1 MTEIQKENC
10 VTGLTDFVR
19 FMYGNSIHD
28 CWVNFDKENKTFD
41 IILEIGNDEEHLYTE
56 TCLCIGILED
66 KQECEIV
73 VDCFGKSW
81 WNMSFENIVAM
92 VNIVSEILFG
102 YTYERVKK

>member
-28 CWVNFDKENKTFD
+28 CWVN
-41 IILEIGNDEEHLYTE
+41 
-56 TCLCIGILED
+56 
-66 KQECEIV
+66 
-73 VDCFGKSW
+73 
-81 WNMSFENIVAM
+81 
-92 VNIVSEILFG
+92 IVSEILFG